1 MFPSLPLPLPSL
13 VSKMHPFLNV
23 SNIMVIREGIGEAEG
38 QRGDGKKDQKR
49 ENKKRRKKEHL
60 IVQMQ
65 VQRESNYYK
74 MQPSFINKFET

>member
-23 SNIMVIREGIGEAEG
+23 SNIMVIREGIREAEG

-49 ENKKRRKKEHL
+49 KKKHL